1 MLFLGVMLLVL
12 VEAVND
18 ICINMLYKK
27 INNNARV
34 SSFAFKKK
42 SQENQNDKPYCNLMG

>member
-42 SQENQNDKPYCNLMG
+42 AKKTKMTNHTAI